1 MEPAQRKHKKILMLF
16 LFGITLPS
24 ALLGYFALRGIQND
38 QALLEKERLDAQRR
52 IAETV
57 IASVQKRILE
67 AEQALSDLLPGISGA
82 RGGTDATLIAYKKRY
97 PLVEEVFL
105 IAPEPELHLLSGK
118 LLYRPLP
125 QGQMQHPVDVM
136 PPKALQEGIYYEFQQ
151 HNLKGALDAYRKGLT
166 YAADLQTKGTI
177 YSAIA
182 RVQTKAGA
190 FEDAVQTY
198 REILRA
204 YDQVRLAEDTPL
216 GPAAHLELGKL
227 LLKLGRRSHAIETLL
242 DAYQALGEGRWPLT
256 KSQYTFFS
264 DRIRARIGDHLT
276 ALAAGE
282 SDGYRNRFR
291 ELQAVERHRSEAT
304 EKFLQLCARSSD
316 LQAGASHELEIRTQT
331 SARFLFDAGGNR
343 YLISALRPEKG
354 FDKSRQ
360 IYGLIFSP
368 DYLKDQLLR
377 PALLQN
383 SGSRTM
389 PWLIKARDGEI
400 LIRSEAYSR
409 PSLAF
414 SRTFPEDFPPWVIEF
429 HHPDD
434 PLLQT
439 LVTSPRFYIFLLLGG
454 ILTFGLILTIRSVGH
469 ELDLARMKS
478 EFVSTV
484 SHEFKSPLTSIRQ
497 ISEMLRNRRV
507 PSEERQQRYFDA
519 LVEQTERLSLLIENV
534 LDFARMEEGRK
545 RFEFEPTDIGSW
557 LSDIVAVAQERVA
570 HEGRVIRLTLKEP
583 LPQITADRAALAQAV
598 HNLID
603 NAIKYSAGA
612 KEVRVGAHMEAG
624 NLVIEVQD
632 FGVGISP
639 EEIGRVFDRFYR
651 GKDPRI
657 RTIRGSGLGLTLV
670 KQIVE
675 AHGGTVQIRSEP
687 GKGSTFSIRL
697 PLKKEE

>member
-1 MEPAQRKHKKILMLF
+1 MEAARRQHKRILMLF

-57 IASVQKRILE
+57 IASVRTPIVE
-67 AEQALSDLLPGISGA
+67 AEQALSDLLPRISGA
-82 RGGTDATLIAYKKRY
+82 GDRNDAILITFIKQY

-105 IAPEPELHLLSGK
+105 IEPEPKIHLLSAK
-118 LLYRPLP
+118 LLFHMLP
-125 QGQMQHPVDVM
+125 EGQNPVDVM
-136 PPKALQEGIYYEFQQ
+136 RPKALQEGTHFEFQQ
-151 HNLKGALDAYRKGLT
+151 RNLNEALNAYRKGL
-166 YAADLQTKGTI
+166 AGAVDPQIRGEALN
-177 YSAIA
+177 AVA
-182 RVQTKAGA
+182 RVQAKLEA
-190 FEDAVQTY
+190 FEDAVGTY
-198 REILRA
+198 REILRT

-216 GPAAHLELGKL
+216 GPVAHLELGKL
-227 LLKLGRRSHAIETLL
+227 LVKLGHLSSAVETLL

-264 DRIRARIGDHLT
+264 DRIKTRIGDHLK
-276 ALAAGE
+276 ALAAGSSE
-282 SDGYRNRFR
+282 AYRSRFR
-291 ELQAVERHRSEAT
+291 ELEAVERRRSEAT

-316 LQAGASHELEIRTQT
+316 LQARAFHELGNRTGA

-343 YLISALRPEKG
+343 YLISVLRPERG
-354 FDKSRQ
+354 FDKSRE
-360 IYGLIFSP
+360 IYGLIFSA
-368 DYLKDQLLR
+368 DYLKEQLLR

-383 SGSRTM
+383 TGSRTM

-400 LIRSEAYSR
+400 LIRSEAYTR
-409 PSLAF
+409 PALAF
-414 SRTFPEDFPPWVIEF
+414 SGTFPEDFPPWVIEF
-429 HHPDD
+429 HHPDA
-434 PLLQT
+434 PLLRT

-469 ELDLARMKS
+469 ELELARMKS

-497 ISEMLRNRRV
+497 ISELLRNRRV
-507 PSEERQQRYFDA
+507 ATEERRQHYYEI
-519 LVEQTERLSLLIENV
+519 LVEQSERLSLLIENV
-534 LDFARMEEGRK
+534 LDFGRMEEGRK
-545 RFEFEPTDIGSW
+545 QFEFEPIDIGSW
-557 LSDIVAVAQERVA
+557 LSDIVAATQERVA
-570 HEGRVIRLTLKEP
+570 HESRVIRLTLQES
-583 LPQITADRAALAQAV
+583 LPQVTADRASLTQAV

-612 KEVRVGAHMEAG
+612 KEVRVGAHTDAG

-670 KQIVE
+670 KQIVD
-675 AHGGTVQIRSEP
+675 AHGGSVQTRSEP

-697 PLKKEE
+697 PLIKGA